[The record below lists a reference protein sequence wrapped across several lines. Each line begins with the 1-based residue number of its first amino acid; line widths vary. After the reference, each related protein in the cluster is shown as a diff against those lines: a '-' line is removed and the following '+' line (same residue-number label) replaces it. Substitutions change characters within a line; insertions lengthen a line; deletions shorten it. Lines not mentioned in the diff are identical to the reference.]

1 MKNQNKKRSMSAI
14 RESQCQ
20 KKLIRIE
27 DENNVTDEILKII
40 KKNNLTFEN
49 FEEVI
54 PKIELFFKN
63 NATI

>member
-1 MKNQNKKRSMSAI
+1 MEK
-14 RESQCQ
+14 EYCQ
-20 KKLIRIE
+20 KKLTKIE
-27 DENNVTDEILKII
+27 DENNVINEILEII

-49 FEEVI
+49 FKEVI